1 MGNTMSRLTIL
12 ALAACIVIGLF
23 SRCSSASEAEDA
35 AQKTFETLYGE
46 DFKRAAFSRDTT
58 PAVALAAR
66 LLESARSVEAQPELM
81 ALLCAK
87 ACELGALDPKGYE
100 TALGAAAFLS
110 EKAPELAGPC
120 QDKIIAIRQK
130 QYDKA
135 RADEKVAAGD
145 TLVDALVASATAKSR
160 AGDGEEASKRLYKA
174 LAVARAVKSPKAD
187 GVELQVRAAAERQK
201 AAAQATQL
209 KAQVQADPANA
220 KARDQLVRMLVVDF
234 DNPAEAAKYLD
245 GSSDPMFRK
254 FAPAAARP
262 VADAPEMACLDLA
275 DWYLQLGSAAGA
287 AGKGA
292 MYARAKAY
300 AERFL
305 VLHEAKDIDR
315 TRMELALKK
324 AQDELGKFGGGARKK
339 INIIV
344 ITGGKVYSTPDD
356 LMKVFDTP
364 DFIATPLRQSVG
376 GEAFENIDNWK
387 YDVIVFY
394 NAYQMITD
402 KQQQNLLKLTDKG
415 VGIAVLHHANL
426 AYREWT
432 EYARI
437 IGMALEVSGTKQNVR
452 YRVHVA
458 DPKHPIT
465 QGIQD
470 FELTDETFS
479 GFRTDPLNHV
489 LLTTSEPSSSKI
501 IGWTR
506 MYRNSRV
513 FYSQS
518 GHDNAAFSNPA
529 YKAIVQRAVR
539 WVGGQL

>member
-1 MGNTMSRLTIL
+1 MSRLTIL
-12 ALAACIVIGLF
+12 ALAACMVIGLF
-23 SRCSSASEAEDA
+23 SKYASASEAEDT

-46 DFKRAAFSRDTT
+46 DFKRAASSRDTT
-58 PAVALAAR
+58 PAVALAAK
-66 LLESARSVEAQPELM
+66 LFEAARSAEAQPELM

-120 QDKIIAIRQK
+120 QDKVIAIRQK

-145 TLVDALVASATAKSR
+145 ALVDALIASATMKSR
-160 AGDGEEASKRLYKA
+160 AGDVEEASKRLHKA

-187 GVELQVRAAAERQK
+187 GVELQVRAMAERQK

-220 KARDQLVRMLVVDF
+220 KARDQLVRTLVVDL
-234 DNPAEAAKYLD
+234 DNPAEAVKYLD
-245 GSSDPMFRK
+245 DSCDPMFRK

-275 DWYLQLGSAAGA
+275 DWYLQLGSVAGA

-305 VLHEAKDIDR
+305 ALHEAKDIDR

-324 AQDELGKFGGGARKK
+324 AQDELDKFGGGARKK
-339 INIIV
+339 LNVIV
-344 ITGGKVYSTPDD
+344 ITGGMMTKYYSQAD
-356 LMKVFDTP
+356 LMKVFDAP
-364 DFIATPLRQSVG
+364 DFIATPSLQSVG

-387 YDVIVFY
+387 YDVIVFF
-394 NAYQMITD
+394 NASQKITD
-402 KQQQNLLKLTDKG
+402 RQQQNLLKLTDKG
-415 VGIAVLHHANL
+415 VGIAVLHHACS
-426 AYREWT
+426 AYNEWT

-437 IGMALEVSGTKQNVR
+437 IGVAPEVQGVKHNVR

-458 DPKHPIT
+458 DPRHPIT

-470 FELTDETFS
+470 YELTDETFS
-479 GFRTDPLNHV
+479 GFRTDPLNHI
-489 LLTTSEPSSSKI
+489 LLTTNEPSSSKI

-506 MYRNSRV
+506 TYRNSKV
-513 FYSQS
+513 FYIQN
-518 GHDNAAFSNPA
+518 GHDNTVFSNPA
-529 YKAIVQRAVR
+529 YKTIVQRAVR

>member
-1 MGNTMSRLTIL
+1 MSRLTIL
-12 ALAACIVIGLF
+12 ALAACMAIGLF
-23 SRCSSASEAEDA
+23 SKCASASEAEDT
-35 AQKTFETLYGE
+35 AQKVFETLYGG
-46 DFKRAAFSRDTT
+46 DFRRAASSRDTT
-58 PAVALAAR
+58 PAVALAPKLFEA
-66 LLESARSVEAQPELM
+66 ARSAEAQPELM

-145 TLVDALVASATAKSR
+145 ALVDVLVAS
-160 AGDGEEASKRLYKA
+160 EASKRLHKA
-174 LAVARAVKSPKAD
+174 LTAARAVKSPKAD
-187 GVELQVRAAAERQK
+187 GVELQVRAMAERQK

-209 KAQVQADPANA
+209 KAQVQADPANV
-220 KARDQLVRMLVVDF
+220 KARDQLVRMLVVDL
-234 DNPAEAAKYLD
+234 DNPGEAAKCLD
-245 GSSDPMFRK
+245 DSSDPLFRK
-254 FAPAAARP
+254 FAPAAAKP
-262 VADAPEMACLDLA
+262 VADAPEMACMDLA
-275 DWYLQLGSAAGA
+275 DWYLQLGSAAGI
-287 AGKGA
+287 AGKSA

-305 VLHEAKDIDR
+305 ALHEIKDIDR
-315 TRMELALKK
+315 THMELALKK
-324 AQDELGKFGGGARKK
+324 AQDELDKFGGGARKK
-339 INIIV
+339 INVIV
-344 ITGGKVYSTPDD
+344 ITGGKIYSTPDD

-387 YDVIVFY
+387 YNVIVFY

-415 VGIAVLHHANL
+415 VGIAVLHHACL
-426 AYREWT
+426 AYEKWA

-437 IGMALEVSGTKQNVR
+437 IGMVPEAPGAKQNVR

-458 DPKHPIT
+458 DPRHPIT

-470 FELTDETFS
+470 YDLTDETFS
-479 GFRTDPLNHV
+479 GYRTDPLNHV
-489 LLTTSEPSSSKI
+489 LLTTSEPSSTKI

-506 MYRNSRV
+506 TYRNSRV
-513 FYSQS
+513 FYIQN
-518 GHDNAAFSNPA
+518 GHDNAAFSTPA
-529 YKAIVQRAVR
+529 YKTIVQRAVR

>member
-1 MGNTMSRLTIL
+1 
-12 ALAACIVIGLF
+12 
-23 SRCSSASEAEDA
+23 
-35 AQKTFETLYGE
+35 
-46 DFKRAAFSRDTT
+46 
-58 PAVALAAR
+58 
-66 LLESARSVEAQPELM
+66 M

-120 QDKIIAIRQK
+120 QDKIIAICQK

-145 TLVDALVASATAKSR
+145 ALVDALVASATTKSR
-160 AGDGEEASKRLYKA
+160 ARDLEDASKRLHKA
-174 LAVARAVKSPKAD
+174 LAMARAVKSPKED
-187 GVELQVRAAAERQK
+187 GLELLVRAIAERQK

-220 KARDQLVRMLVVDF
+220 KARDQLVKMLVVDL
-234 DNPAEAAKYLD
+234 DSPADAVKCLD
-245 GSSDPMFRK
+245 DSSDPAFRK
-254 FAPAAARP
+254 FVPAAARP

-275 DWYLQLGSAAGA
+275 DWYLQLAPAAGI

-305 VLHEAKDIDR
+305 ALHEARDIDR

-324 AQDELGKFGGGARKK
+324 AQDELDKFGGGARKK
-339 INIIV
+339 LNVIV
-344 ITGGKVYSTPDD
+344 LTGGLTQYYNQAD
-356 LMKVFDTP
+356 LMKVFDAP
-364 DFIATPLRQSVG
+364 DFIATPSLQSAG

-387 YDVIVFY
+387 FNVIVFY
-394 NAYQMITD
+394 NVNQKITER
-402 KQQQNLLKLTDKG
+402 QQQNLLKLTDKG

-426 AYREWT
+426 AYRDWT

-437 IGMALEVSGTKQNVR
+437 VGVAPEVSGNKMAVR

-458 DPKHPIT
+458 DPRHPIT

-470 FELTDETFS
+470 YELTDETFS
-479 GFRTDPLNHV
+479 SLRTDPLNHV
-489 LLTTSEPSSSKI
+489 LLTTNEPSSSKI

-506 MYRNSRV
+506 TYRNSRV
-513 FYSQS
+513 FYIQN
-518 GHDNAAFSNPA
+518 GHDNVTFSNPA
-529 YKAIVQRAVR
+529 YKTIVQRAVR
-539 WVGGQL
+539 WVGGHL

>member
-1 MGNTMSRLTIL
+1 MSRLTIL
-12 ALAACIVIGLF
+12 ALAACVAIGLF
-23 SRCSSASEAEDA
+23 SKYALASEAEDT

-46 DFKRAAFSRDTT
+46 DFKRAASSRDTT
-58 PAVALAAR
+58 PAVALAAK
-66 LLESARSVEAQPELM
+66 LFEAARSAEAQPELM

-100 TALGAAAFLS
+100 AALGAAAFLS
-110 EKAPELAGPC
+110 DKAPDLAGPC

-145 TLVDALVASATAKSR
+145 ALVDALVASATAKSR
-160 AGDGEEASKRLYKA
+160 AGDGEEASRRLQKA

-187 GVELQVRAAAERQK
+187 GLELQVRAMAERQK

-209 KAQVQADPANA
+209 KTQVQADPANA
-220 KARDQLVRMLVVDF
+220 KARDQLVRTLVVDL

-245 GSSDPMFRK
+245 DSSDPMFRK

-305 VLHEAKDIDR
+305 ALHEAKDIDR

-324 AQDELGKFGGGARKK
+324 AQDELDKFGGGARKK
-339 INIIV
+339 LNVIV
-344 ITGGKVYSTPDD
+344 IMGGKNKSGQAD
-356 LMKVFDTP
+356 LMKVFDAP
-364 DFIATPLRQSVG
+364 DFIATPSLQSVG

-387 YDVIVFY
+387 YDVIVFF
-394 NAYQMITD
+394 NNYQKITD

-415 VGIAVLHHANL
+415 VGIAVLHHACA
-426 AYREWT
+426 AYEDWT

-437 IGMALEVSGTKQNVR
+437 IGVAPEVQGVKHNVR

-470 FELTDETFS
+470 YELTDETFS
-479 GFRTDPLNHV
+479 GFRTDLLNHI
-489 LLTTSEPSSSKI
+489 LLTTNEPSSSKI

-506 MYRNSRV
+506 TYRNSKV
-513 FYSQS
+513 FYIQS

-529 YKAIVQRAVR
+529 YKTIVQRAVR

>member
-1 MGNTMSRLTIL
+1 MSRLTIL
-12 ALAACIVIGLF
+12 ALAACMAIGLF
-23 SRCSSASEAEDA
+23 SKCASASEADDT

-46 DFKRAAFSRDTT
+46 DFKRAASSRDTT
-58 PAVALAAR
+58 PAVALAAK
-66 LLESARSVEAQPELM
+66 LFEAARSAQAQPQLM

-100 TALGAAAFLS
+100 TALGAAALIS
-110 EKAPELAGPC
+110 DKAPELAGPC
-120 QDKIIAIRQK
+120 QDKVIAIRQK

-145 TLVDALVASATAKSR
+145 ALVDALVASATTKSR
-160 AGDGEEASKRLYKA
+160 AGDAEEASKRLHKA
-174 LAVARAVKSPKAD
+174 LTVARAVKSPKAD
-187 GVELQVRAAAERQK
+187 GVELQVRAVAERQK

-220 KARDQLVRMLVVDF
+220 KARDQLVKMLVVDL
-234 DNPAEAAKYLD
+234 DNPAEAAKYLND
-245 GSSDPMFRK
+245 SSDAMFRK
-254 FAPAAARP
+254 FAAAAARP

-305 VLHEAKDIDR
+305 ALHEARDIDR

-324 AQDELGKFGGGARKK
+324 AQDELDKFAGGARKK
-339 INIIV
+339 LNVIV
-344 ITGGKVYSTPDD
+344 ITGGHTQFYSQAD
-356 LMKVFDTP
+356 LMKVFDASA
-364 DFIATPLRQSVG
+364 FIATLSLQSVG

-387 YDVIVFY
+387 YDVIVFF
-394 NAYQMITD
+394 NANQKIAD
-402 KQQQNLLKLTDKG
+402 RQQQNLLKLTDKG
-415 VGIAVLHHANL
+415 VGIAVLHHACL
-426 AYREWT
+426 AYKEWT

-437 IGMALEVSGTKQNVR
+437 IGVAPEVPGAKQNVR

-458 DPKHPIT
+458 DPRHPIT

-470 FELTDETFS
+470 YELTGETFS
-479 GFRTDPLNHV
+479 SLRTDPLNHI
-489 LLTTSEPSSSKI
+489 LLTTNEPSSSKI

-506 MYRNSRV
+506 TYRNSRV
-513 FYSQS
+513 FYIQN
-518 GHDNAAFSNPA
+518 GHDSSAFSNPA
-529 YKAIVQRAVR
+529 YKTIVQRAVR

>member
-1 MGNTMSRLTIL
+1 MSRLTIL
-12 ALAACIVIGLF
+12 ALAACMVTGLF
-23 SRCSSASEAEDA
+23 SKCASASEAEDA

-46 DFKRAAFSRDTT
+46 DFKRAASSRDTT
-58 PAVALAAR
+58 PAVALAAK
-66 LLESARSVEAQPELM
+66 LLEAARSAEAQPELM

-100 TALGAAAFLS
+100 TALGAAALLS
-110 EKAPELAGPC
+110 DKAPDLAGPC
-120 QDKIIAIRQK
+120 QDKIITIRQK

-135 RADEKVAAGD
+135 RADEKAAAGD
-145 TLVDALVASATAKSR
+145 ALVDALVASATTKSR
-160 AGDGEEASKRLYKA
+160 AGDVEEASRRLHKA
-174 LAVARAVKSPKAD
+174 LTVARAVKSPKAD
-187 GVELQVRAAAERQK
+187 GVELQMRAMAERQK

-220 KARDQLVRMLVVDF
+220 KARDQLVRMLVVDL

-245 GSSDPMFRK
+245 GSSDPVLRK
-254 FAPAAARP
+254 FVPAAARP

-292 MYARAKAY
+292 MYVRAKAY

-305 VLHEAKDIDR
+305 ALHEARDIDR

-324 AQDELGKFGGGARKK
+324 AQDELDKFGGGARKK
-339 INIIV
+339 LNVIV
-344 ITGGKVYSTPDD
+344 ITGGKMYSAPAD
-356 LMKVFDTP
+356 LMKVFDAP
-364 DFIATPLRQSVG
+364 DFIATSSSQSVG

-394 NAYQMITD
+394 NAYQKITD
-402 KQQQNLLKLTDKG
+402 RQQQNLLKLTDKG
-415 VGIAVLHHANL
+415 VGIAVLHHACI
-426 AYREWT
+426 AYKDWT

-437 IGMALEVSGTKQNVR
+437 TGVAQEVLGNKMAVKF
-452 YRVHVA
+452 RVHVA
-458 DPKHPIT
+458 DPRHPIT

-470 FELTDETFS
+470 YELTDETFS
-479 GFRTDPLNHV
+479 GLRIDPLNHV
-489 LLTTSEPSSSKI
+489 LLTTNEPSNSKTI
-501 IGWTR
+501 AWTR
-506 MYRNSRV
+506 TYRNSRV
-513 FYSQS
+513 FYIQS
-518 GHDNAAFSNPA
+518 GHDNSAFSNPA
-529 YKAIVQRAVR
+529 YKTIVQRAVR